1 MTKTPAEKRADT
13 IKMQKKMRAKFA
25 QMMKPKS
32 KKQLMDEAQ
41 NLVYEAWDAPVRQ
54 HSVQLARKAIEVSPE
69 CADAYVLLAEL
80 ASTIEE
86 AIDLYRQGVKAG
98 ERALGKKCFREDVG
112 YFWGL
117 LETRPYMRAMNG
129 LAGVL
134 WAVDEGEQAI
144 AIWRE
149 MLRLNP
155 GDNQGVRYQLLAC
168 LMELQRNEE
177 TKALLEQF
185 EGDYMADW
193 AYGEA
198 LLAFRLDGATE
209 EAGKKLATALKKNPL
224 VPAYLVG
231 KKQIPKRLPDY
242 VSPGEESEAVSTA
255 SAFQVSWA
263 KTPGALEWLAAAT
276 QISNNTPK
284 AARTVRQKK

>member
-13 IKMQKKMRAKFA
+13 IKMQKEMRAKFSVL
-25 QMMKPKS
+25 MKPKN
-32 KKQLMDEAQ
+32 KKQLLDEAQ
-41 NLVYEAWDAPVRQ
+41 KLVYKAWDAPVRQ
-54 HSVQLARKAIEVSPE
+54 RSVQLARRAIEVSPD

-80 ASTIEE
+80 ASTINE

-134 WAVDEGEQAI
+134 WAVGDAKEAI
-144 AIWRE
+144 TIWRE

-155 GDNQGVRYQLLAC
+155 GDNQGVRYELLAC
-168 LMELQRNEE
+168 LMELMRNEE
-177 TKALLEQF
+177 AGALLQQF

-198 LLAFRLDGATE
+198 LLAFRLEGATE
-209 EAGKKLATALKKNPL
+209 EAGRKLAFALKKNAY
-224 VPAYLVG
+224 VPAYLIG
-231 KKQIPKRLPDY
+231 KKKISKRLPDY

-263 KTPGALEWLAAAT
+263 KTPGALEWLATVT
-276 QISNNTPK
+276 QIGTIAPK
-284 AARTVRQKK
+284 PARSAKKK